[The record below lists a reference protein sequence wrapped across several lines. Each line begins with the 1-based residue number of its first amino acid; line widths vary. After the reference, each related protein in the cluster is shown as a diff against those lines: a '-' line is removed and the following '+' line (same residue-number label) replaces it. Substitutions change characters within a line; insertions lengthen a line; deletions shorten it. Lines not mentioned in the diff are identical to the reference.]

1 MLPRHH
7 DRTRR
12 PFVRSPRGSLE
23 QTSRMESG
31 TISRKR
37 GSTNGSAPPPPLCP
51 LNCCNSPCTN
61 TSIRGPRC
69 LFSGREWPGATPFSR
84 LFARQNAVRRYG
96 VAPGHDG
103 EIAGRP
109 LPRSFFPIIQVQFD
123 DLDAALTCDFPSRT
137 CREGK
142 TRLGKVR
149 LKQLSMHAPQA
160 DLRSDSDRN

>member
-37 GSTNGSAPPPPLCP
+37 GSTNGSALPPPLCP

-69 LFSGREWPGATPFSR
+69 LLSGQERPPLSR
-84 LFARQNAVRRYG
+84 LFARQSAVRRYG

-109 LPRSFFPIIQVQFD
+109 LRDPSSPSSKCNSTTWMP
-123 DLDAALTCDFPSRT
+123 LLAAIL
-137 CREGK
+137 
-142 TRLGKVR
+142 RLGHAASARHDGGKVR
-149 LKQLSMHAPQA
+149 LKQLSTHAPQA
-160 DLRSDSDRN
+160 NLRSDSDRN